1 MLPLMSSFMKGF
13 KTSSL
18 VSFESGRPE
27 YPFKSPLNISVA
39 ILRTLSQSEPLC
51 LFFSKYYFHDDVIP
65 IFIFFPKNIIAFS
78 HQITELEKL
87 IESKFFN
94 CLPRTS
100 LKSKKFLFKSL
111 LNVFSSSECTAIYI
125 TFSTFFLKFPYTL
138 YSSSRIL

>member
-13 KTSSL
+13 KASSL
-18 VSFESGRPE
+18 VSFESGIPE

-51 LFFSKYYFHDDVIP
+51 LFLSRYYFHEDVIP

-78 HQITELEKL
+78 HKTTELEKL

-100 LKSKKFLFKSL
+100 L
-111 LNVFSSSECTAIYI
+111 
-125 TFSTFFLKFPYTL
+125 
-138 YSSSRIL
+138 